1 MTIRL
6 YESDMQAAACEATVV
21 AVTDDNQVVLDQT
34 VFYAQ
39 GGGQPG
45 DIGTLAWQGGQ
56 AEVTNTTKGEEGAI
70 LHQLAEGAMKP
81 VVGARVR
88 ASLDWDRR
96 HRLMRMH
103 TGLHLL
109 CTVVGAPVT
118 GGSIGADKGRL
129 DFDLAES
136 PDREAIQAG
145 LDAAIA
151 ADYPVSLGQ
160 ISDADLDAN
169 PGLVRTMSVQPPR
182 NGGVIAWCALD
193 TKTQMPLITNHAG
206 DPRAL
211 NGRGWFSHAW
221 ENREKGQTEPSYQC
235 ALVPVGSGHT
245 PASIAPM
252 G

>member
-1 MTIRL
+1 MTMTIRL
-6 YESDMQAAACEATVV
+6 YENNMQTSHCEATVV

-45 DIGTLAWQGGQ
+45 DIGTLNWAGKQ
-56 AEVTNTTKGEEGAI
+56 APVINTTKGDQGAI
-70 LHQLAEGAMKP
+70 LHHLAEGTFAP
-81 VVGARVR
+81 PIGTRIEGA
-88 ASLDWDRR
+88 LNWERR

-109 CTVVGAPVT
+109 CAVVGAPVT

-129 DFDLAES
+129 DFDLIES

-160 ISDADLDAN
+160 ISDAELDAN

-182 NGGVIAWCALD
+182 NGGVIRMVCIGCNTL
-193 TKTQMPLITNHAG
+193 L
-206 DPRAL
+206 
-211 NGRGWFSHAW
+211 S
-221 ENREKGQTEPSYQC
+221 
-235 ALVPVGSGHT
+235 
-245 PASIAPM
+245 
-252 G
+252 

>member
-6 YESDMQAAACEATVV
+6 YESDMQATACDASVI
-21 AVTDDNQVVLDQT
+21 AVTDDNQIVLDQT

-45 DIGTLAWQGGQ
+45 DVGTLHWSGGQ
-56 AEVTNTTKGEEGAI
+56 VDVINTTKGENGAI
-70 LHQLAEGAMKP
+70 LHHLVEGAP
-81 VVGARVR
+81 TPAIGTRIEA
-88 ASLDWDRR
+88 ALHWDRR

-109 CTVVGAPVT
+109 CAVVGAPVT

-129 DFDLAES
+129 DFDLVES

-151 ADYPVSLGQ
+151 ADYPVSLSQ

-182 NGGVIAWCALD
+182 NGGVIRMVRIGYEGAEAFDYQPCGG
-193 TKTQMPLITNHAG
+193 THVSSTGQVGPLILG
-206 DPRAL
+206 KIEKK
-211 NGRGWFSHAW
+211 GKQ
-221 ENREKGQTEPSYQC
+221 NRRISVLWAQ
-235 ALVPVGSGHT
+235 
-245 PASIAPM
+245 
-252 G
+252 

>member
-6 YESDMQAAACEATVV
+6 YESDMQAAECEATVV
-21 AVTDDNQVVLDQT
+21 VVTDDNRVILDQT

-45 DIGTLAWQGGQ
+45 DIGTLAWQDGQ
-56 AEVTNTTKGEEGAI
+56 AEVTNTTKGEEGVI
-70 LHQLAEGAMKP
+70 LHHLAEGAIKP
-81 VVGARVR
+81 IVGARIR

-129 DFDLAES
+129 DFDLADS

-151 ADYPVSLGQ
+151 ADYPVILGQ

-182 NGGVIAWCALD
+182 NGGVIRMVRIGHEDKDAFD
-193 TKTQMPLITNHAG
+193 
-206 DPRAL
+206 
-211 NGRGWFSHAW
+211 
-221 ENREKGQTEPSYQC
+221 YQPC
-235 ALVPVGSGHT
+235 GGTHVRSTGEVGSLMLGKIEKKGKQNRRI
-245 PASIAPM
+245 SVLWSQ
-252 G
+252 